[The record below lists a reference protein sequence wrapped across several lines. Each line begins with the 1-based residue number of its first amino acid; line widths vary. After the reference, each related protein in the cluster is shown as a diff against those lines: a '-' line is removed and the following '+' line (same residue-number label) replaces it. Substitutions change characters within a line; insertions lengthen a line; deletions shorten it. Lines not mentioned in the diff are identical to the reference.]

1 MKKRV
6 LCALLATILVFNFC
20 AARPKA
26 EAAVAA
32 VITIGMLACKL
43 LGVMTGQYDDIAN
56 AMGDWFED
64 IADDFENAYEM
75 VDEHWGTGW
84 NQICSTISGWIDD
97 GSATLDND
105 GKLTITYEQYLE
117 LYSQVIGV
125 MATPAVEFQADYNYY
140 FLDVD
145 LSTPLSLGSLPRFDE
160 FFAASEGQSYAPVY
174 FNDDMLVFGRA
185 YINQRTYNTTNY
197 AFNVFDLYG
206 LSKNSH
212 YTVGG
217 LTASNQDSYATFVST
232 YSPVVWVRGNYAYQT
247 HHSQGLPDQTNDKE
261 IDSCYMLSNGSLTL
275 TPIADIDFSNLN
287 AGMVTTIG
295 YYGEFLKT
303 VTGYQPTVI
312 EPELDDLADVLP
324 LDKTTN
330 PTLVIDSDPSIVLPT
345 DAVTVTDV
353 PGVADATLTDYMA
366 EVDTDIDIPSIIVEK
381 FPFCIPFDFIRIL
394 SVLCADPISP
404 VFRIPLS
411 TNPDN
416 VSDYKGNQTF
426 GEYLPDEDFVPM
438 FELDEEIVIDLSVLP
453 LVQPICYT
461 IFIVGFVVMLVV
473 LTPKLIQH

>member
-1 MKKRV
+1 
-6 LCALLATILVFNFC
+6 
-20 AARPKA
+20 
-26 EAAVAA
+26 
-32 VITIGMLACKL
+32 
-43 LGVMTGQYDDIAN
+43 
-56 AMGDWFED
+56 
-64 IADDFENAYEM
+64 
-75 VDEHWGTGW
+75 
-84 NQICSTISGWIDD
+84 
-97 GSATLDND
+97 
-105 GKLTITYEQYLE
+105 
-117 LYSQVIGV
+117 